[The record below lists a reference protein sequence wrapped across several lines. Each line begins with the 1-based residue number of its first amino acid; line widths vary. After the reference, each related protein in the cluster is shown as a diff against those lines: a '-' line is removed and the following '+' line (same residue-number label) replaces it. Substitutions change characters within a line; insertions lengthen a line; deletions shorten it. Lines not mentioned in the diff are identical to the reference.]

1 MSKKERKI
9 YVMTEESLNYLSEYM
24 EKTGL
29 NKSQAINAILL
40 EHKNNSNLTT
50 EYLINLIVEK
60 ITENIK
66 ISLLPLRKAVN
77 TSDKN
82 SKIILELLNGKFIK
96 DEVGLIF
103 STEEKKSPALEK
115 AERVINERIVSQ
127 RTSKLDKEY

>member
-1 MSKKERKI
+1 M
-9 YVMTEESLNYLSEYM
+9 
-24 EKTGL
+24 
-29 NKSQAINAILL
+29 
-40 EHKNNSNLTT
+40 
-50 EYLINLIVEK
+50 IVEK
-60 ITENIK
+60 VVENIK
-66 ISLLPLRKAVN
+66 LSLIPLKKAVN

-115 AERVINERIVSQ
+115 AERVINERIVAQ